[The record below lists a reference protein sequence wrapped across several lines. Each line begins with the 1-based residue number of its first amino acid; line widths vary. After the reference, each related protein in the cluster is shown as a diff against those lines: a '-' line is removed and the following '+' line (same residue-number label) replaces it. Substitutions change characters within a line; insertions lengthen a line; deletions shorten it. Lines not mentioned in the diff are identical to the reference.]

1 MDAEHIR
8 RKAYHILY
16 ILGILTLLFIVCW
29 ILSFLKHVVILLS
42 VAILLAYVLAPMV
55 EFFNQPIVLQI
66 REYVK
71 MHHWKLKIPL
81 KRKNIVIHR
90 RGFSRIVSIIIVY
103 FFLLGI
109 GLIVIFYLVPII
121 SAEFNNLLY
130 HRAAYIKSATDA
142 YNRAYEWVTPRIP
155 EVIKEQ
161 IPLFTTKI
169 TEEIRNFSVG
179 ALQHTIP
186 AVKSFLSYFALIFII
201 PLVTFYILMDVDV
214 YKKGFMALVP
224 ETSKLEVSEL
234 LHDIDLMLGRY
245 IRGQLL
251 VCAVIGI
258 SVTIALLIMDIQYAV
273 LIGVFAGVID
283 IIPYVGVVLG
293 MIPAVILAL
302 FKHPLYAL
310 LVLAVLYFIHWSEG
324 HIIVPNIMG
333 QTIGLPPL
341 VVIVALII
349 GAETMGILGMFL
361 AIPIASVIKVV
372 FNHYIRRIA
381 RGSLSPPQEKL
392 MIQNCPAPAED
403 LAQKA
408 HALPRTM
415 E

>member
-1 MDAEHIR
+1 VEAEQIR

-16 ILGILTLLFIVCW
+16 ILGILTLLFIMCW

-42 VAILLAYVLAPMV
+42 VSILLAYVLAPLV

-66 REYVK
+66 REYIK
-71 MHHWKLKIPL
+71 LHHWKLKIPF

-103 FFLLGI
+103 LILLAI
-109 GLIVIFYLVPII
+109 LLIVIFYLIPII
-121 SAEFNNLLY
+121 TAEFNNLLY
-130 HRAAYIKSATDA
+130 NRATYVKNATDA
-142 YNRAYEWVTPRIP
+142 YNRAYEWITPRIP

-161 IPLFTTKI
+161 IPLFTTRI

-186 AVKSFLSYFALIFII
+186 AVKSFLSYFALILII
-201 PLVTFYILMDVDV
+201 PFVTFYILMDVDV
-214 YKKGFMALVP
+214 YKKGLMALIP
-224 ETSKLEVSEL
+224 EASKQEVAEL

-245 IRGQLL
+245 IRGQLI
-251 VCAVIGI
+251 VCAVIGT
-258 SVTIALLIMDIQYAV
+258 SVTIALLIMGVQYAV

-283 IIPYVGVVLG
+283 IIPYVGVALG

-310 LVLAVLYFIHWSEG
+310 LVLLVLYFIHWSEG

-361 AIPIASVIKVV
+361 AIPIASVLKVI
-372 FNHYIRRIA
+372 FNHYIRRLA
-381 RGSLSPPQEKL
+381 GGSLSPPEGE
-392 MIQNCPAPAED
+392 PATGSGDESA
-403 LAQKA
+403 AV
-408 HALPRTM
+408 
-415 E
+415 